1 MFPVVP
7 SHRISFSK
15 STQACQQY
23 THAIVMNVVDD
34 QTIEWFNCLITVRLR
49 IQSWAAVACQ
59 EILTWW
65 TVLPHIYLRPFHI
78 FRSLTVDP
86 LLLGGGIELQWAVNC
101 DMRRDQDGKKGES
114 TGFHWLF
121 RIKYTVY
128 PANVCWSWWMCDTNP
143 DWHRSGFSTDIC
155 GKHEMMES
163 TSSRFYPQLLLFE
176 RGDFFFFVCVVLHFL
191 VY

>member
-7 SHRISFSK
+7 SHRILFSK

-34 QTIEWFNCLITVRLR
+34 QTIEWFNCFITVALS

-59 EILTWW
+59 EILTWS
-65 TVLPHIYLRPFHI
+65 TVVPHIYLRPFHM

-101 DMRRDQDGKKGES
+101 DMRRDQDRKK
-114 TGFHWLF
+114 GFHWLF

-155 GKHEMMES
+155 GKHETMES
-163 TSSRFYPQLLLFE
+163 TSSRFFFPPQLLLFE
-176 RGDFFFFVCVVLHFL
+176 RGDFFCALYCIFW